1 MSAHRPLG
9 RTPTP
14 AQSGDAGGASAIAAL
29 ARPLLAERYYPAAE
43 RRARNV
49 TPSVGQ
55 YLAARTAAAG
65 DAAGM
70 DAEGSE

>member
-14 AQSGDAGGASAIAAL
+14 LNLVMRGARQVFAAL
-29 ARPLLAERYYPAAE
+29 AQPLLAEHRYPAAE